1 MAARRGA
8 FEIETGRKLDRGQ
21 ALMAGKQRE
30 QRTAIRVFVTVPVEI
45 YADGVRHVG
54 LVRDV
59 SGKGLFVYS
68 DFQPACGA
76 TLRFTL
82 QLPKNTVKHVA
93 VDCRGKVV
101 RVEAASSGAAIGIAV
116 AVEEY
121 EFRKLAA

>member
-1 MAARRGA
+1 MAKRGT
-8 FEIETGRKLDRGQ
+8 FEIEPGRKLDRGQ
-21 ALMAGKQRE
+21 ALMIGKQRE
-30 QRTAIRVFVTVPVEI
+30 QRTAIRVFVTVPVAI

-76 TLRFTL
+76 TLRFTM
-82 QLPKNTVKHVA
+82 QLPKHVAKHVA

-101 RVEAASSGAAIGIAV
+101 RVEAEASGAAIGIAV
-116 AVEEY
+116 EIEEY
-121 EFRKLAA
+121 EFRRLAA